1 MMLSRASARSGPQF
15 CHDFHREELGG
26 LLTCSCMIL
35 TVTLEAIVDAVPV
48 APAESPEPGAS
59 SYQLVAG
66 LSQSAACVL
75 ATSLAAE
82 GRPDPA
88 STCSVQP
95 GNR

>member
-48 APAESPEPGAS
+48 APRRAQGQELAAS
-59 SYQLVAG
+59 SWK
-66 LSQSAACVL
+66 L
-75 ATSLAAE
+75 ASLN
-82 GRPDPA
+82 PPPA
-88 STCSVQP
+88 SWRHP
-95 GNR
+95 